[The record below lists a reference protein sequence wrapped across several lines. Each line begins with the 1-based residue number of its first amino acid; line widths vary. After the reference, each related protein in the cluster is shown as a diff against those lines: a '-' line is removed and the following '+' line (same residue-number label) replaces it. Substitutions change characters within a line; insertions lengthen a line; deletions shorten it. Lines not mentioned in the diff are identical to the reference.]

1 MQEGGG
7 QSLPPNTT
15 ESGGEEPFEGFEGL
29 RPYISLLTQWRWNLE
44 AENCE
49 LGAVSW
55 ELRPVSEEQNVAEET
70 NGKVKE
76 GYDRKEN

>member
-1 MQEGGG
+1 MQEGRG

-49 LGAVSW
+49 PGAVSW
-55 ELRPVSEEQNVAEET
+55 ELRAVSEEKNVAEEADE
-70 NGKVKE
+70 KVKE
-76 GYDRKEN
+76 VNDRKEN